1 MTPRLAPQFRPAL
14 AETAE
19 LTGDD
24 VHVWLVDL
32 NPGDQQIRSYA
43 ETLADDEHER
53 AERFYFERD
62 RRRFTVARGAL
73 RAILGGYLRMEPA
86 AIEFEYGS
94 RGKPSIAARLGRSLA
109 FNVSHSGEL
118 ALIACSPYGDLG
130 VDIEEMRLLVDAD
143 EMAAQ
148 FFSEREVATL
158 RSLPA
163 VSHNEA
169 FFRCWTRKEAYVKA
183 VGDGL
188 SRPLDAFDVTFAP
201 GDAPALRID
210 GDDNETRHWAL
221 YALDVPR
228 GYAGALV
235 TDGVRRVSGWR
246 YAPAGEYQE
255 QMT

>member
-1 MTPRLAPQFRPAL
+1 MSRLEPDFRPVL
-14 AETAE
+14 AQAAE
-19 LTGDD
+19 LAGDD

-32 NPGDQQIRSYA
+32 NPGDEQIRAYR
-43 ETLADDEHER
+43 ETLSADEHER

-62 RRRFTVARGAL
+62 RRRFVVARGAL
-73 RAILGGYLRMEPA
+73 RAIVGGYLRIEPA
-86 AIEFEYGS
+86 ALEFEYGG
-94 RGKPSIAARLGRSLA
+94 RGKPAIAARVGRPLA

-118 ALIACSPYGDLG
+118 ALIACSPCGDLG
-130 VDIEEMRLLVDAD
+130 VDIEEMRLLDDAD
-143 EMAAQ
+143 EIAAQ

-158 RSLPA
+158 RSLP
-163 VSHNEA
+163 SGSRNEA

-201 GDAPALRID
+201 GDAAALTIG
-210 GDDNETRHWAL
+210 GDDDDTRHWAL

-235 TDGVRRVSGWR
+235 TDGPRRVSGWR
-246 YAPAGEYQE
+246 YAPAVDYQE
-255 QMT
+255 QMI

>member
-1 MTPRLAPQFRPAL
+1 MMSRLEPQFGPAL
-14 AETAE
+14 ADAAE
-19 LTGDD
+19 LAGDD

-32 NPGDQQIRSYA
+32 NPGDEQIRAYG
-43 ETLADDEHER
+43 ETLASDEHQR

-62 RRRFTVARGAL
+62 RRRFVVARGAL
-73 RAILGGYLRMEPA
+73 RAIVGGYLRMEA
-86 AIEFEYGS
+86 DAVEFEYAS

-118 ALIACSPYGDLG
+118 ALIACSPCGDLG
-130 VDIEEMRLLVDAD
+130 VDIEEMRLLDDA
-143 EMAAQ
+143 EEIAAH

-163 VSHNEA
+163 GSRNEA

-188 SRPLDAFDVTFAP
+188 SRPLDAFDVTFAA
-201 GDAPALRID
+201 GDPAVLTID
-210 GDDNETRHWAL
+210 GDDHETRRWAL
-221 YALDVPR
+221 YGLDVPR

-235 TDGVRRVSGWR
+235 TEGPRRVSGWR
-246 YAPAGEYQE
+246 YAPVGDCQE
-255 QMT
+255 QMI